1 MDKFQESIELQD
13 ISIKKELI
21 SYLAQFITQHK
32 LELFDSILENRTR
45 KVTVV
50 LENIYQP
57 QNASAVV
64 RTCDCLGI
72 QDLHIIENSNAYQIN
87 PKVTQG
93 SSKWI
98 NFHRYSRY
106 EDNTAECISH
116 LKERG
121 YRIIATTPHK
131 EDTTLNDLPVHGKM
145 AFLFGQEEPGLTDTA
160 ITLSDEYVK
169 IPMFGFTESYNIS
182 VSAGLILYHVTNKMR
197 SGAADWGLSEE
208 EKINLKLTWIRK
220 MLKKYH
226 LLESEFLSARGL

>member
-1 MDKFQESIELQD
+1 MDIRTKN
-13 ISIKKELI
+13 ELI
-21 SYLAQFITQHK
+21 DYLAQFITPHK
-32 LELFDSILENRTR
+32 LELFDSVLENRTR
-45 KVTVV
+45 DVTVV

-93 SSKWI
+93 SSKWVT
-98 NFHRYSRY
+98 FHRYSKF
-106 EDNTAECISH
+106 EDNTAECITR
-116 LKERG
+116 LKKQG

-131 EDTTLNDLPVHGKM
+131 EDTTLNELPVHGKM
-145 AFLFGQEEPGLTDTA
+145 AFLFGQEEPGLSERA
-160 ITLSDEYVK
+160 ISLADEYVK
-169 IPMFGFTESYNIS
+169 IPMYGFTESFNIS
-182 VSAGLILYHVTNKMR
+182 VSAGLILYQVTNQLREK
-197 SGAADWGLSEE
+197 GEHWGLSEE

-226 LLESEFLSARGL
+226 LLEKEFFVARGL